1 MKTDVITRAMTSCGN
16 ARIIVVNT
24 TNAINEAIKYHDL
37 APTATAALG
46 RALTASSMIG
56 IMLLASGALG
66 GPISFVENIVY
77 GGVSR
82 LAALPFRLFGLL

>member
-1 MKTDVITRAMTSCGN
+1 MSVHEILIGVMAVFALLGALD
-16 ARIIVVNT
+16 RIIGNRFGLGQEFE
-24 TNAINEAIKYHDL
+24 NGIL
-37 APTATAALG
+37 AMGSLG
-46 RALTASSMIG
+46 LSMIG